1 MLTVGIDPHKKTHTA
16 VLVDDRGHK
25 VGHALK
31 VTDSPDAAI
40 KVITWVGKHA
50 QGQPVRFA
58 IEDGRGLARRLA
70 NTLVTAGQ
78 EVWWVPVRLMA
89 EKRGKN
95 RRRGKS
101 DPIDAEAAA
110 KAAIDPDNARF
121 LSAHRID
128 EIGRDLR
135 YLVDD
140 RRENVT
146 QRTVL
151 INRLRWRLHEYD
163 PSLDP
168 ASLTTLQAPR
178 QLIDA
183 LTGQP
188 ASVLRDTLIRGCEDL
203 LRLTARIN
211 ELTRDI
217 TTRVSEL
224 APTLLARHG
233 VGAIVAAT
241 IIGELGDP
249 TRVRNG
255 AALARL
261 AGIAPIPASSSDNNH
276 QRLDRSGNRVINAA
290 IHTVALTQAKSYDK
304 AQTLIAKHRHTK
316 GIKGALRILKR
327 HLTDAIYRDLITDFA
342 PTPSTT

>member
-16 VLVDDRGHK
+16 VLVDERGHR

-31 VTDSPDAAI
+31 VADSPEAAA
-40 KVITWVGKHA
+40 KLITWVAKYASGRS
-50 QGQPVRFA
+50 VRFA

-70 NTLVTAGQ
+70 NTLVTVGQ

-89 EKRGKN
+89 EKRRKN
-95 RRRGKS
+95 GRRGKS

-110 KAAIDPDNARF
+110 KAAMDPDNARY
-121 LSAHRID
+121 LSPHRVD

-146 QRTVL
+146 GRTAL

-168 ASLTTLQAPR
+168 ASLITVKAPR
-178 QLIDA
+178 QLIDT
-183 LTGQP
+183 LSSQP
-188 ASVLRDTLIRGCEDL
+188 ASVLRDALIRGCEDL
-203 LRLTARIN
+203 LRMTGRIN

-217 TTRVSEL
+217 TIRVTDM

-233 VGAIVAAT
+233 VGPIVAAT

-249 TRVRNG
+249 ARVRNG

-261 AGIAPIPASSSDNNH
+261 AGLAPIPVWTSNNQRH
-276 QRLDRSGNRVINAA
+276 RLDRAGNRMINAA
-290 IHTVALTQAKSYDK
+290 VHTVALAQARGYAK
-304 AQTLIAKHRHTK
+304 AKKLITKNRDAK
-316 GIKGALRILKR
+316 GFKGAMRILKR
-327 HLTDAIYRDLITDFA
+327 HLADAIYHDLMIDFG
-342 PTPSTT
+342 PTTSTS